1 MTSAADSAHRSAK
14 QAANSRPVKIATR
27 VGIVAY
33 AVTHL
38 LIGLLAL
45 QLALGGGGQ
54 ADQSGAFAAVA
65 AQPFG
70 GVLLWV
76 LVVGF
81 VAVALWRLEL
91 VIWGFGYVSD
101 RTRYLRQK
109 VTSAAKVVI
118 FLVLAFLAAR
128 TAMGAG
134 GGGGGQEAGTGV
146 FALPGGRYILGAVGL
161 GIVAVGVVK
170 IVEGW
175 QKKFLEDMALPSDR
189 HARELAERL
198 GQIGSVAKGVSIVL
212 IGVLVVVAAVQ
223 SDPEEATGLDAAL
236 KGLIEQ
242 PYGPYLLIAVAL
254 GLIAYGVFGLFDAR
268 YHRV

>member
-1 MTSAADSAHRSAK
+1 MTSTADSANRSAK
-14 QAANSRPVKIATR
+14 QAANSRPVKLATR
-27 VGIVAY
+27 GGIVAY
-33 AVTHL
+33 AITHV

-101 RTRYLRQK
+101 RSRYLRLK

-118 FLVLAFLAAR
+118 FGVLAFLAAR
-128 TAMGAG
+128 TASGG
-134 GGGGGQEAGTGV
+134 GGGGGQQGATAGV
-146 FALPGGRYILGAVGL
+146 FGLPGGRFIVGGVGL
-161 GIVAVGVVK
+161 VILAVGVVK
-170 IVEGW
+170 IVEGAK
-175 QKKFLEDMALPSDR
+175 KKFLEDMSLPSDR
-189 HARELAERL
+189 RARELAERL
-198 GQIGSVAKGVSIVL
+198 GQVGSVAKGVSIVL
-212 IGVLVVVAAVQ
+212 IGVLVVVAAVR
-223 SDPEEATGLDAAL
+223 SNPEEATGLDAAL
-236 KGLIEQ
+236 KGLTEQ

-254 GLIAYGVFGLFDAR
+254 GLIAYGLFGFFDAR